1 MLGMVDVFRTRS
13 PIPYRVGQ
21 FTDKPISESSLKKT
35 SGSNYRYIFDKLY
48 NNKANS
54 AVKKR
59 MLAREIIEKYDR
71 STSPKNYVHYEE
83 AMKEL
88 KIKYPK
94 KSENQNKKPFGER
107 FNRAT
112 IEKAVRLFNDNE
124 DSMTPSQ
131 RKAAKDILYRKAYN
145 SARRGTLTLKRRR
158 YLKMVGIDIPAS
170 NRTRRPRRVR
180 KEETVLNSVEN
191 P

>member
-1 MLGMVDVFRTRS
+1 MELTPLSNTHTGDNRNDRFIFIFRL
-13 PIPYRVGQ
+13 Y
-21 FTDKPISESSLKKT
+21 KPQPRAS
-35 SGSNYRYIFDKLY
+35 RD
-48 NNKANS
+48 
-54 AVKKR
+54 
-59 MLAREIIEKYDR
+59 
-71 STSPKNYVHYEE
+71 
-83 AMKEL
+83 
-88 KIKYPK
+88 YPK
-94 KSENQNKKPFGER
+94 KYENQNKKPFGER

-112 IEKAVRLFNDNE
+112 IEKAVRLYNDTR

-180 KEETVLNSVEN
+180 KEEKVLNGVRN